1 MKYISIKNICILVG
15 IVAVILLILT
25 GCKKLYDK
33 GYTAGYDAGYT
44 ACAETMSVP
53 IEVKQDTVQVGTTV
67 STCTETYVKPKKN
80 ASEPSVVIKTEEPK
94 IIATVNGKKYDFKPQ
109 SEVLDTT
116 VKTTGVI
123 NIKTNIPE
131 RKWVA
136 GIGYGKDRKVHYLL
150 KAPVSKNS
158 AVGVWISG
166 SGKSNFAGG
175 LSVSF

>member
-1 MKYISIKNICILVG
+1 MIMMNIRNLCILTAIVSVVLLILVG
-15 IVAVILLILT
+15 
-25 GCKKLYDK
+25 CKKIYDS
-33 GYTAGYDAGYT
+33 GYHAGYDAGYT
-44 ACAETMSVP
+44 TCAESMSIPV
-53 IEVKQDTVQVGTTV
+53 EVKQDTVQVGTSV
-67 STCTETYVKPKKN
+67 STCTETYVKPKQSKE
-80 ASEPSVVIKTEEPK
+80 APSVVIKTEEPK
-94 IIATVNGKKYDFKPQ
+94 IVATVNGKEYKFEPK
-109 SEVLDTT
+109 SEYLGTT

-158 AVGVWISG
+158 AVGVWMSG